1 MTSLPARRTVLKAG
15 AAAAAVLLA
24 GCTSQPKRPT
34 ASSTAAATPTAS
46 PEDTTFTMGIAATP
60 VTLDPALA
68 LDTESYRVTRQMLET
83 LIGVDPATG
92 VPAPRLAVEWNEV
105 NDGRSYRFRLREG
118 VTFHDGTPFDADA
131 VHTNFERWY
140 NLPEDSQPVE
150 GGLAFRSVFGAL
162 A

>member
-1 MTSLPARRTVLKAG
+1 MSPSCPIEGRMWPTSHREFAAGVQDRRRLDLRIIPACPEEPTSVTSLPARRTVLKAG

-92 VPAPRLAVEWNEV
+92 VPA
-105 NDGRSYRFRLREG
+105 
-118 VTFHDGTPFDADA
+118 
-131 VHTNFERWY
+131 
-140 NLPEDSQPVE
+140 
-150 GGLAFRSVFGAL
+150 
-162 A
+162 